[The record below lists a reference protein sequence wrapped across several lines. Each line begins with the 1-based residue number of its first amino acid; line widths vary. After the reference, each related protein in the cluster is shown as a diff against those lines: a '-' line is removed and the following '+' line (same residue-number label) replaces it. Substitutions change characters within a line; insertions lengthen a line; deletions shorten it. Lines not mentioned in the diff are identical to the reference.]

1 MNLESIMIFGVIIL
15 GFYFIAVRPENKR
28 RKEVETMRREL
39 TVGDEVTTIGGI
51 AGVVCSIKDNLVT
64 IETGADRVRIQVARW
79 AVSTK
84 GIQETQETP
93 KSRKEKKDKKS
104 EK

>member
-1 MNLESIMIFGVIIL
+1 VV

-28 RKEVETMRREL
+28 RKDVETMRREL

-51 AGVVCSIKDNLVT
+51 AGVVCQIKDNMIT
-64 IETGADRVRIQVARW
+64 IETGADRVRIQLARW

-84 GIQETQETP
+84 GFQATEEAQ
-93 KSRKEKKDKKS
+93 KGKKEKKDKKAD
-104 EK
+104 K